1 MTQEFAALRL
11 DDSGPVIRLELHRPQ
26 ALNALNRE
34 LLSELQVALDLVR
47 SHSQAR
53 VLLICGAGRAFC
65 SGADLASSAVRAG
78 EPGCDAGEVLERHYN
93 PLMMS
98 LAALQV
104 PVVARV
110 QGAAAGAG
118 AMLALAA
125 DFVVAARSA
134 YFMFAFVKAG
144 LVPDAGAHWLLPR
157 LVGRARAT
165 RMMMLGEKIPA
176 DQAADWGML
185 HEVVDD
191 DALDAKVDDLCNRLS
206 EGPTRAY
213 GLIRRGLSE
222 ASSAP
227 YGAALA
233 LERELQREAG
243 STLDFAEGVSAFRQ
257 KRPPAFRGR

>member
-1 MTQEFAALRL
+1 MTQHFATLRL
-11 DDSGPVIRLELHRPQ
+11 DDTGPVVQLELHRPQ

-34 LLSELQVALDLVR
+34 LLCELQVALDRVSNR
-47 SHSQAR
+47 SQAR
-53 VLLICGAGRAFC
+53 VLLIRAAGRAFC

-93 PLMMS
+93 PLMLALAS
-98 LAALQV
+98 LHV

-157 LVGRARAT
+157 LAGRARAI

-191 DALDAKVDDLCNRLS
+191 DALDATVDALCNRLGD
-206 EGPTRAY
+206 GPTRAY
-213 GLIRRGLSE
+213 GLIRRGLFE
-222 ASSAP
+222 ASSASF
-227 YGAALA
+227 GVALA

-243 STLDFAEGVSAFRQ
+243 STGDFAEGVSAFRQ